1 MNASY
6 LFALDLDQSVL
17 SEGTPEEIFGDAAGM
32 IEERY
37 LSHWCE
43 SFWWRPVA
51 LVIVDGRL
59 FNASPGENLDNL
71 NESGKAFAWWQEKED
86 PWQEALNLAA
96 RCVAVDMELFGATS
110 YTFIPS
116 PARERIEAMAA
127 EELREAIL
135 KEIPVRLAE
144 AYTRLARGD
153 VDENLVNLRR
163 EGLARQF
170 EYFAAAQENPEET
183 LGFFSPSRPGP
194 YEHYRAISLTRGKA
208 PNAILVVDIE
218 T

>member
-6 LFALDLDQSVL
+6 LFTLDLDQTVL
-17 SEGTPEEIFGDAAGM
+17 SEATPEEIVGDAAGLV
-32 IEERY
+32 EERY
-37 LSHWCE
+37 LSRWSE

-59 FNASPGENLDNL
+59 FNASPGDNL
-71 NESGKAFAWWQEKED
+71 NGSGKAFAWWRGKKD
-86 PWQEALNLAA
+86 PWQEALNLAG
-96 RCVAVDMELFGATS
+96 RCVAVDLELFGATS
-110 YTFIPS
+110 YTFIAS
-116 PARERIEAMAA
+116 PARERIDAMAA
-127 EELREAIL
+127 EELRLAIL

-144 AYTRLARGD
+144 AYTRLSRGD

-170 EYFAAAQENPEET
+170 EYFAGAQENLEET
-183 LGFFSPSRPGP
+183 LGIFSPSRPSP
-194 YEHYRAISLTRGKA
+194 YEHYRAISLTRGNA